1 MDNTSQ
7 RYPAV
12 IAYLLP
18 VIGWVYVYLF
28 QRTNSFARFHLKQAV
43 GLFLGL
49 LAAFVAWAV
58 VAWILAWIP
67 YGSVFAVALFTLVM
81 TAVIAG
87 FFFWI
92 GGMINAARGQV
103 EYIPLVGEAANR
115 LPF

>member
-18 VIGWVYVYLF
+18 VIGWLYVYLF
-28 QRTNSFARFHLKQAV
+28 QRTNPFARFHLKQAI
-43 GLFLGL
+43 GLCLGM

-58 VAWILAWIP
+58 VAWVVAWIP
-67 YGSVFAVALFTLVM
+67 YAAVFSVALFTLVM
-81 TAVIAG
+81 AAFLAG
-87 FFFWI
+87 FLFWI
-92 GGMINAARGQV
+92 MGMINAARGLV
-103 EYIPLVGEAANR
+103 EYIPLVGESANR